1 MQPSTMDELRQSY
14 QQLRSSLD
22 AGQISYP
29 QFVAG
34 VNQLH
39 VQDQGGTWWAIDVQ
53 SGAFLRYDGTRWV
66 PGTPAGMRPTGSAG
80 KPSRARGMGCS
91 NITRFLGLTVPLV
104 IAGFWMLYTAIP
116 GHSEGVDIMTPLIVG
131 GVPAALWFF
140 REHVDAIVL
149 RYMPIRDRFPRAV
162 RMGVAFALP
171 FVLGALL
178 SSTGGGAGYGSIRM
192 TSLLSILG
200 SHFLTRQPEVQL

>member
-1 MQPSTMDELRQSY
+1 MQPKTTDELWQRY

-22 AGQISYP
+22 AGKISYP
-29 QFVAG
+29 QFVAA
-34 VNQLH
+34 VNELQ
-39 VQDQGGTWWAIDVQ
+39 VRDQGGTWWAIDAQ
-53 SGAFLRYDGTRWV
+53 SGGYLRYDGTAWV
-66 PGTPAGMRPTGSAG
+66 PGAHAEIHPARSAG
-80 KPSRARGMGCS
+80 KTSKTRGMGCS
-91 NITRFLGLTVPLV
+91 NITRFLGLTVPLL

-140 REHVDAIVL
+140 RERVDAIVL
-149 RYMPIRDRFPRAV
+149 RYLPSRDRFPRAV

-171 FVLGALL
+171 FVLGALF
-178 SSTGGGAGYGSIRM
+178 SSAGGGAGYGSIRM

-200 SHFLTRQPEVQL
+200 SHFLTRQPEVRL